1 MTRTL
6 PILHRDDPDK
16 PPLPGQ
22 TKVTREDWLAQAR
35 DILVSDGAGEVKI
48 ARIGQRLG
56 VSRSSFY
63 WYFKNLDDLLQALL
77 EEWSI
82 GNTQVILRHCAPP
95 AATIT
100 AAVCNFFRCFIDPE
114 LFDPSLDFA
123 IREWARRDDS
133 LRRRVEAAD
142 TARLDAIASMFA
154 RYGYTP
160 DAADI
165 RARILYFQQL
175 GYHALDQRE
184 PLDHRLSRVAGY
196 LEGFTGATAE
206 AAEVERLVAF
216 ARDKLG

>member
-1 MTRTL
+1 MGAQAA
-6 PILHRDDPDK
+6 HANA
-16 PPLPGQ
+16 
-22 TKVTREDWLAQAR
+22 KVTRQDWLDVAR
-35 DILVSDGAGEVKI
+35 EVLVGDGVGEVKI
-48 ARIGQRLG
+48 VALGARLG

-63 WYFKNLDDLLQALL
+63 WYFESRQDLLDALL
-77 EEWSI
+77 DAWEI
-82 GNTQVILRHCAPP
+82 RNTARLRDRCARP
-95 AATIT
+95 APTIT
-100 AAVCNFFRCFIDPE
+100 GAVCNFFECFIDPE
-114 LFDPSLDFA
+114 LFDPGLDFA

-184 PLDHRLSRVAGY
+184 PLDRRLSRVAGY
-196 LEGFTGATAE
+196 LEGFTGVTAKP
-206 AAEVERLVAF
+206 AEVERLAAF

>member
-1 MTRTL
+1 MGAQAA
-6 PILHRDDPDK
+6 HANA
-16 PPLPGQ
+16 
-22 TKVTREDWLAQAR
+22 KVTRQDWLDVAR
-35 DILVSDGAGEVKI
+35 EVLVGDGVGEVKI
-48 ARIGQRLG
+48 VALGARLG

-63 WYFKNLDDLLQALL
+63 WYFESRQDLLDALL
-77 EEWSI
+77 DAWEI
-82 GNTQVILRHCAPP
+82 RNTARLRDRCARP
-95 AATIT
+95 APTIT
-100 AAVCNFFRCFIDPE
+100 GAVCNFFECFIDPE
-114 LFDPSLDFA
+114 LFDPGLDFA